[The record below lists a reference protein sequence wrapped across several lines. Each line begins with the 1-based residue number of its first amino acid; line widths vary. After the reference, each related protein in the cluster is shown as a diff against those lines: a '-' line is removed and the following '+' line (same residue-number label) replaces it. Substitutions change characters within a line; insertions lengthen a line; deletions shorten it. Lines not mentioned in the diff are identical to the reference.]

1 MAGLSRNAPCPC
13 GSGKKYKKCCLPRD
27 AKLPMG
33 GQGNEVEENGDLFE
47 TDLDELSNKIIDL
60 IDAGKLDEAEQ
71 AARHLLFEFPEVVD
85 GFMRLAQVFKAK
97 GDKPNA
103 VKYFREAV
111 EFMQSKPGW
120 YDQEFI
126 QSLLDEAST
135 LESA

>member
-1 MAGLSRNAPCPC
+1 
-13 GSGKKYKKCCLPRD
+13 
-27 AKLPMG
+27 MG
-33 GQGNEVEENGDLFE
+33 GQGKEGEENRNLFE
-47 TDLDELSNKIIDL
+47 TDLDALSNKIVDL
-60 IDAGKLDEAEQ
+60 INAGELDEAEQ
-71 AARHLLFEFPEVVD
+71 AARHLLVEFPEVAD

-103 VKYFREAV
+103 VKYFREAA

-126 QSLLDEAST
+126 QSLLDEASA